1 MTNDNKKGESFYNS
15 KFTSAFTGFEIGVT
29 FVYIAGKAKIRDF
42 TNLTRSY
49 QHVSGRQISM
59 DQLN

>member
-1 MTNDNKKGESFYNS
+1 MTNGVIEGKQRFES

-29 FVYIAGKAKIRDF
+29 FVNIAGKAKIRDF
-42 TNLTRSY
+42 TNLTSSY